1 MAYHLPFTSSAPL
14 PQFELEMATPE
25 LQLDEHLTKALAFVN
40 SQAVQ
45 MRRILES
52 PKGQLLL
59 AIKKASSMLGEL
71 RTARLPP
78 RLYYELYNSCFDAL
92 SQLQAYLLEAHEQHH
107 LADVYEIVQY
117 TGSVLP
123 RLYLMI
129 TVGTAFMETDDAP
142 IQEVLKDMLEM
153 AKGVQ
158 HPLRGL
164 FLRYYLGQRTGPFIT
179 QPNINSTDLSF
190 NVRFTLT
197 NFIEM
202 NKLWVRCQHQG
213 HSRDLQKRTEERIQL
228 ETIVGSSILRLSQID
243 AIGVSMFKDEIL
255 PSILEQIIQCRDKL
269 AQEYLLDIIV
279 QVFPAE
285 FHLDTLETYL
295 KSLEYVHKNTSVS
308 TILENSMNRIIGY
321 VIEKRERENE
331 IKSRHNTKNVEE
343 TMKEVEDLEK
353 QNKESENDEA
363 AEHTTPNDKVEDD
376 ESKEESSE
384 EKKTDSK
391 EASNENGQDDSDKKD
406 VNSEESAKDE
416 SGDKPEDSETSENKK
431 QPDSPPTESL
441 DKTTI
446 SENSLL
452 DVANIYW
459 DAIHK
464 LNINPDQR
472 ALIARKF
479 IELFEALD
487 TDIPLPE
494 LFKFVT
500 SGGVSRSPEVEKLI
514 LSLFDSNQPLS
525 LILDTLSS
533 VTELLATQSNE
544 SIRTVTDKII
554 NKFLATDGSG
564 FGSKEQAQQVL
575 GLFAI
580 ILRSGKVSPVNVSR
594 LIHLLLHTDSV
605 SDGIDLLQQAYKS
618 IREHSQLT
626 GIVLYAAIELLHR
639 SNPSE
644 VAKILKFTTKTC
656 HDMAAVNNEPLN
668 AFKMCVQCSLAAD
681 AVGAEEATYEL
692 FAQALTV
699 YEEYITDSSQQ
710 VIALSI
716 IIQALQQSTVF
727 ISENYDPLAQRCIQ
741 YGQRLFKKPDQC
753 RTLLKAA
760 HLYWDNNYSDS
771 RGVEETLA
779 RALRSADSV
788 MDTALSVDLFLDV
801 LDTHLYFLSNETATV
816 TVGSVNNVLKL
827 IKDNLQNIET
837 EDPNETKR
845 LKSRLERIK
854 QFVKSQQDDF
864 PNFEGLHF

>member
-1 MAYHLPFTSSAPL
+1 
-14 PQFELEMATPE
+14 MATPE
-25 LQLDEHLTKALAFVN
+25 FQLDEHLAKALTFVN

-45 MRRILES
+45 MRKILES

-129 TVGTAFMETDDAP
+129 TVGTAFMETGDAP

-153 AKGVQ
+153 TKGVQ

-179 QPNINSTDLSF
+179 QPNINSSDLSF

-213 HSRDLQKRTEERIQL
+213 HSRDLQKRTEERVQL

-243 AIGVSMFKDEIL
+243 AIGVSLFRDEIL

-295 KSLEYVHKNTSVS
+295 KSLEYVHKDTSVS
-308 TILENSMNRIIGY
+308 VILENSMNRIIGY
-321 VIEKRERENE
+321 VIEKREREKE
-331 IKSRHNTKNVEE
+331 IESKNKTKNVEE
-343 TMKEVEDLEK
+343 TIKEVNELENGK
-353 QNKESENDEA
+353 KENKEESAVDGSTHEET
-363 AEHTTPNDKVEDD
+363 EGDKP
-376 ESKEESSE
+376 KESSE
-384 EKKTDSK
+384 EP
-391 EASNENGQDDSDKKD
+391 
-406 VNSEESAKDE
+406 SEETKDNDTQKE
-416 SGDKPEDSETSENKK
+416 ETESENKEEDTEK
-431 QPDSPPTESL
+431 SKDSEEEGSEVKSGEQSGEETQNPASSENNKTDSPPTEAL
-441 DKTTI
+441 DNTTI
-446 SENSLL
+446 NENSLL

-464 LNINPDQR
+464 LDLNPEQR

-500 SGGVSRSPEVEKLI
+500 AGGVSRSPEVEKLI

-525 LILDTLSS
+525 IILDTLSS

-575 GLFAI
+575 GLFAV
-580 ILRSGKVSPVNVSR
+580 ILRSGKVSPVNISR

-639 SNPSE
+639 SEPSE

-656 HDMAAVNNEPLN
+656 HDMAAVNNGPLN
-668 AFKMCVQCSLAAD
+668 AFRMCVQCSLAAD
-681 AVGAEEATYEL
+681 TAGAEEATYEL
-692 FAQALTV
+692 FAQALTI
-699 YEEYITDSSQQ
+699 YEEYITESPQQ
-710 VIALSI
+710 VTALAI

-741 YGQRLFKKPDQC
+741 HGQRLFKKPDQC

-801 LDTHLYFLSNETATV
+801 LDTYLYFLSNETATV

-827 IKDNLQNIET
+827 INDNLQNVES
-837 EDPNETKR
+837 EDPAETKR
-845 LKSRLERIK
+845 LKSRLQRIK
-854 QFVKSQQDDF
+854 DFVKSQEEDF
-864 PNFEGLHF
+864 PSFEGIQF